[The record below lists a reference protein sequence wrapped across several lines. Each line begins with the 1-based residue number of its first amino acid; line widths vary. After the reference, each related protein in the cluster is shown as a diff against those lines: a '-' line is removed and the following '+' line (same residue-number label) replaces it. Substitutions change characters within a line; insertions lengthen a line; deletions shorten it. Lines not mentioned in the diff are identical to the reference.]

1 MAGSAGQA
9 ARLMGE
15 GAVEVEPRAMDSPL
29 DPNGA
34 RAVIGTDG
42 TVWTANQAFCSMVRL
57 DEPAL
62 RHLGWRQ
69 LVHTA
74 DRRYVAAHLVEV
86 LAGGAH
92 LREFD
97 VRLVPPGGTDVPT
110 RMRVELVRDSEGR
123 QGWFL
128 VEAWATA

>member
-1 MAGSAGQA
+1 MESS
-9 ARLMGE
+9 LK
-15 GAVEVEPRAMDSPL
+15 
-29 DPNGA
+29 PNEA

-42 TVWTANQAFCSMVRL
+42 AVWTANEAFCSLVRL

-62 RHLGWRQ
+62 RQLGWRQ

-86 LAGGAH
+86 LAGDVG

-97 VRLVPPGGTDVPT
+97 VRLVPPDGQPEVPA
-110 RMRVELVRDSEGR
+110 RLRVELVRDSEGR

-128 VEAWATA
+128 VEAWATT

>member
-1 MAGSAGQA
+1 MELQ
-9 ARLMGE
+9 LE
-15 GAVEVEPRAMDSPL
+15 T
-29 DPNGA
+29 NGA

-42 TVWTANQAFCSMVRL
+42 AVWNANEAFCSLVRL

-69 LVHTA
+69 LVHSA

-86 LAGGAH
+86 LAGDAH

-97 VRLVPPGGTDVPT
+97 VRLVPPDGRDGVPA
-110 RMRVELVRDSEGR
+110 RLRVELVRDGDGR

-128 VEAWATA
+128 VEAWATT

>member
-1 MAGSAGQA
+1 
-9 ARLMGE
+9 MGE
-15 GAVEVEPRAMDSPL
+15 FEPRVDSVGAMGTSL
-29 DPNGA
+29 DANGA

-42 TVWTANQAFCSMVRL
+42 AVWNANESFCTLVRL
-57 DEPAL
+57 DEEAL

-69 LVHTA
+69 LVHAA

-86 LAGGAH
+86 LAGAAH

-97 VRLVPPGGTDVPT
+97 VRLVPPDGRDVPA
-110 RMRVELVRDSEGR
+110 RMRVELVRDSDGR

-128 VEAWATA
+128 VEAWATT

>member
-1 MAGSAGQA
+1 MELPVKAG
-9 ARLMGE
+9 
-15 GAVEVEPRAMDSPL
+15 D
-29 DPNGA
+29 A

-42 TVWTANQAFCSMVRL
+42 AVWTANESFCSLVRL
-57 DEPAL
+57 NETAL

-69 LVHTA
+69 LVHAA

-86 LAGGAH
+86 MAGGAQ

-97 VRLVPPGGTDVPT
+97 VRLVPPDGEDVRT
-110 RMRVELVRDSEGR
+110 RMRVELVRDTEGR

-128 VEAWATA
+128 VEAWATT